1 MKGWPAIRINVV
13 RYPVVVFVLC
23 LLGLVLA
30 ARIGVLFSEKLR
42 TAEPELREDFSV
54 VRGATLTLNGLI
66 IGFAFFDGLGSVRS
80 AQEQRANGG

>member
-30 ARIGVLFSEKLR
+30 SRIGVLFSEKL
-42 TAEPELREDFSV
+42 EPPNLSCV
-54 VRGATLTLNGLI
+54 KTLALSGA
-66 IGFAFFDGLGSVRS
+66 
-80 AQEQRANGG
+80 QR